1 MSKYT
6 TITYDRRVPSARMQR
21 IISDASPIPT
31 PPTPPPPTPP
41 VTVTGEVRLEG
52 IPLDSTG
59 VTLSS
64 VGVFTT
70 DLSGT
75 YVGTV
80 ASGYSGNAS
89 LAGYGLPQ
97 YTVTPA
103 ARVYAGLL
111 VNQAGQDF
119 DIDINFL
126 NLSGFIL
133 SSGTGVATQ
142 ITNGTGT
149 WTTAANGS
157 YGYYVPYGWS
167 GSTAPIFYGTGS
179 FSPFSYTYGPVGV
192 DHPDQNFNYTPPAQL
207 WSIDGT
213 ITNEG
218 IGIAIGINDGTNF
231 WTSAVANGS
240 YGLVALGGWSGTVRP
255 TTYFSTPDAYVYTSL
270 GTDYTAQDFDVPTP
284 LLLAADSYMSWAS
297 WPLTLP
303 DRWFVIAQNPVDLT
317 LSVWG
322 TTAGTLTAIETAPD
336 FGTYYSV
343 YGVNNASAQN
353 TFRSNEQ
360 YSSPPLPPLVSL
372 NGSVFD
378 AVYGTGFSQNLYLDT
393 VGTFNTDVA
402 GSWGQGISVPYT
414 GYLYPVDIPVNGTF
428 QPPYRSYVALGTDE
442 FNQDFVFGY
451 PSVVLSGV
459 TTWDA
464 GTGFGA
470 KLVIG
475 SYGTIRTDTGN
486 GSYSVSLPYNF
497 TGTVLPLVEAV
508 TGTYTPSSRGYV
520 ALTASQTG
528 QNYDFVPTPPP
539 PPAPTYLISGTVT
552 PGFVTGIEFTG
563 IGTIFTAASGSYGQQ
578 VVQGYSGTATPHAT
592 PDVFAPVQRFYG
604 SVGANTPN
612 QDYTY
617 TLPFFAVVGEIRLD
631 GVPTGGISVSF
642 TGDGQGTSDGA
653 GTYAGNLVYGYNG
666 TASVLGYTGTGYII
680 TPPVRV
686 YTGLTGPLAGQD
698 YAIASQF
705 FTISGSLTD
714 GASPMAGIG
723 VELTAHGTVIT
734 DGTGVYSQLVSTG
747 YSGTGIPHYSGGT
760 FDPNLRVYTNVL
772 SEQQQNYVFY
782 GTGTVA
788 PTDCPVVSTLAVI
801 PIDATPKNPSRNVI
815 DPVNNLLWVIDE
827 NYPNVYYL
835 DVVAGTYAGSVS
847 TAASGGSP
855 CIAYDAVNQKVVVTT
870 YDGSLAFIN
879 PVTKDVTFSNFVQ
892 QWPNFHM
899 LAVDQYGTVYVCD
912 NRNNVTGSLYVV
924 DGATE
929 QLLASYHLG
938 MHGVSSDSI
947 CWAENINRLV
957 LNSNGFGLTR
967 FYLFDTTTGN
977 FSASVLTNGSWTFSY
992 ENYYVKGTGNVLM
1005 SQDGATA
1012 VQIIDIAQGTDA
1024 TVLGSLAAD
1033 INDGSPTRA
1042 GDVTEDTC
1050 ANTLFVSDGNYG
1062 VWEYTMNGSYTLLN
1076 VFDNGYLG
1084 LNPTGLA
1091 HSRATNQVYY
1101 ENYIDG
1107 TTYSLPYAQYPIS
1120 GWVYEAG
1127 TGIANAAVE
1136 FTTFGTQ
1143 TADANGTYFLIVP
1156 VQWSGTVT
1164 PHLAAG
1170 TFVPLDRVY
1179 TNVAAAQTNQDFEY
1193 FWGGYLFLTLGTS
1206 GYFFPSLASDAVVV
1220 NGTIVQSN
1228 NDGYVYTSTQGRT
1241 DWTLRGF
1248 PSIGGRIAYSDNLQR
1263 YIVVGG
1269 GGAIWEAEDL
1279 SVWYSRT
1286 SGVAPNALTSVAAG
1300 GDRFVAVGVDGNA
1313 SMSTDGTNW
1322 TATFAGSQ
1330 QLTDVYYDGAQFVAT
1345 GVANIVYTT
1354 VNGTAWTLRATSPQN
1369 TWKAGVYSPEL
1380 GLHVIV
1386 GINGAST
1393 SGAVATST
1401 DGTNWTE
1408 IPGAIPTTTDLTGIA
1423 WGSNRF
1429 VATDYNGVIWTSTNG
1444 TAWDYA
1450 TKDPYGKVA
1459 RRVDY
1464 WKNDWFV
1471 ICEEEPGS

>member
-1 MSKYT
+1 MSQYAS
-6 TITYDRRVPSARMQR
+6 ISYNRRTPWAQVQR
-21 IISDASPIPT
+21 ILHEAPLPA
-31 PPTPPPPTPP
+31 PTPPPPSVYYLVSGTLTENGSIPSFSAGIEFSSLGTYFTAASGSYGLLVAQGYSGLAIPHYPLGDFTPQTRTY
-41 VTVTGEVRLEG
+41 V
-52 IPLDSTG
+52 
-59 VTLSS
+59 S
-64 VGVFTT
+64 VGT
-70 DLSGT
+70 DIPDQDYDYVPYPPQPDLLITGQVRRDGIAVSGAQVALSGSAAAFSAGSGT

-80 ASGYSGNAS
+80 AYGYSGTGA
-89 LAGYGLPQ
+89 LQGYGLPN
-97 YTVTPA
+97 YAVTPS
-103 ARVYAGLL
+103 ARVYTGLASS
-111 VNQAGQDF
+111 QAGQDY
-119 DIDINFL
+119 D
-126 NLSGFIL
+126 
-133 SSGTGVATQ
+133 VATQ
-142 ITNGTGT
+142 IWLISGTVTSDGTGVSTEIGNGTSLWNT
-149 WTTAANGS
+149 SASGS
-157 YGYYVPYGWS
+157 YG
-167 GSTAPIFYGTGS
+167 
-179 FSPFSYTYGPVGV
+179 
-192 DHPDQNFNYTPPAQL
+192 FNV
-207 WSIDGT
+207 I
-213 ITNEG
+213 
-218 IGIAIGINDGTNF
+218 
-231 WTSAVANGS
+231 
-240 YGLVALGGWSGTVRP
+240 GGWSGATA
-255 TTYFSTPDAYVYTSL
+255 TSWISPDAYNYVSVTSSIPNQNFDLPVPPLTYTYPDLDWS
-270 GTDYTAQDFDVPTP
+270 GWGYAIPDYWQVQIQSGTTWSDYDVAAGAATDYTVTVFGSYYRIYGRDPSNQQITPFSNDVLATPPDPPTFTIAGA
-284 LLLAADSYMSWAS
+284 LTDS
-297 WPLTLP
+297 
-303 DRWFVIAQNPVDLT
+303 
-317 LSVWG
+317 G
-322 TTAGTLTAIETAPD
+322 TAMVGVGVEFTSTGTAITD
-336 FGTYYSV
+336 SFGTYSQIVFGGYSGTAIPHYGGGTFSPDLRV
-343 YGVNNASAQN
+343 YTAVSADYY
-353 TFRSNEQ
+353 NED
-360 YSSPPLPPLVSL
+360 YAFYGTTPPL
-372 NGSVFD
+372 
-378 AVYGTGFSQNLYLDT
+378 
-393 VGTFNTDVA
+393 
-402 GSWGQGISVPYT
+402 
-414 GYLYPVDIPVNGTF
+414 
-428 QPPYRSYVALGTDE
+428 
-442 FNQDFVFGY
+442 
-451 PSVVLSGV
+451 
-459 TTWDA
+459 
-464 GTGFGA
+464 
-470 KLVIG
+470 
-475 SYGTIRTDTGN
+475 
-486 GSYSVSLPYNF
+486 
-497 TGTVLPLVEAV
+497 
-508 TGTYTPSSRGYV
+508 
-520 ALTASQTG
+520 
-528 QNYDFVPTPPP
+528 
-539 PPAPTYLISGTVT
+539 PTYLISGTVT

-604 SVGANTPN
+604 SVGADTPN

-631 GVPTGGISVSF
+631 GVPTEGISVTF
-642 TGDGQGTSDGA
+642 TGDGQGTSDVS

-680 TPPVRV
+680 TPSVRV

-698 YAIASQF
+698 YDIASQF

-734 DGTGVYSQLVSTG
+734 DGTGVYSQIVSTG

-760 FDPNLRVYTNVL
+760 FDPSLRVYTNVL
-772 SEQQQNYVFY
+772 SEQPQQDYVFY

-801 PIDATPKNPSRNVI
+801 PIDVTPKNPSRNVI

-827 NYPNVYYL
+827 YYPNVYYL

-870 YDGSLAFIN
+870 YDGSLAFID
-879 PVTKDVTFSNFVQ
+879 PVSKAVTFSNFVQ
-892 QWPNFHM
+892 QWPNYHM

-924 DGATE
+924 DGNTE

-1033 INDGSPTRA
+1033 INDGAPTRA
-1042 GDVTEDTC
+1042 ADVTEDTC

-1062 VWEYTMNGSYTLLN
+1062 VWEYTMDGSYTLLN

-1084 LNPTGLA
+1084 LNPTGLS

-1101 ENYIDG
+1101 ENYVDG
-1107 TTYSLPYAQYPIS
+1107 TTYSVPYAQYPIS
-1120 GWVYEAG
+1120 GFVHEAG
-1127 TGIANAAVE
+1127 TGIAFAAVE

-1143 TADANGTYFLIVP
+1143 TADANGTYSLIVP
-1156 VQWSGTVT
+1156 VEWSGTVT

-1179 TNVAAAQTNQDFEY
+1179 TSVAAAQPNQDFEY

-1206 GYFFPSLASDAVVV
+1206 DFFFSSLAADAVVV
-1220 NGTIVQSN
+1220 NGTIVQLN

-1241 DWTLRGF
+1241 GWSLVGF
-1248 PSIGGRIAYSDNLQR
+1248 PSIGGRIAYSDSLQR
-1263 YIVVGG
+1263 YIVVGA
-1269 GGAIWEAEDL
+1269 GGAVWEAEDL

-1286 SGVAPNALTSVAAG
+1286 SGVEPNALTGVAAG
-1300 GDRFVAVGVDGNA
+1300 GNRFVAVGVDGNA
-1313 SMSTDGTNW
+1313 AMSTDGTNW

-1345 GVANIVYTT
+1345 GVANVVYTT
-1354 VNGTAWTLRATSPQN
+1354 ADGTAWTLRPTSPQN
-1369 TWKAGVYSPEL
+1369 TWKAGAYSPEL
-1380 GLHVIV
+1380 GLHVII
-1386 GINGAST
+1386 GINGAT
-1393 SGAVATST
+1393 TAGAIATST
-1401 DGTNWTE
+1401 DGTNWTD
-1408 IPGAIPTTTDLTGIA
+1408 ITGAIPTAETLNGIA

-1429 VATDYNGVIWTSTNG
+1429 VVTDSTGVLWTSSNG
-1444 TAWDYA
+1444 TAWDYV
-1450 TKDPYGKVA
+1450 TEDPYGKIG
-1459 RRVDY
+1459 RRVEY